1 MKRKNN
7 IIFGILGPF
16 ADLIT
21 SLSLKNFFNII
32 GVSSIITYFKLK
44 WVYDFKF
51 LPSFC
56 HIER

>member
-16 ADLIT
+16 VDAMT

-32 GVSSIITYFKLK
+32 GISSIISYFKVK
-44 WVYDFKF
+44 
-51 LPSFC
+51 
-56 HIER
+56 